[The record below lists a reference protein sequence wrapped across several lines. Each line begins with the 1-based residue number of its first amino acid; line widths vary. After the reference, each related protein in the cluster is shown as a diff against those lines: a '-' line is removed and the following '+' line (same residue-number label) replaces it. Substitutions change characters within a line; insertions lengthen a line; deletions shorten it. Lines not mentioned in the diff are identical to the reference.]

1 MIDGNTAAL
10 EAYMREQD
18 RAEEIYNDHN
28 TVDNVRDVWTYLLTD
43 DFMYVMEQVIDDP
56 VANLDIIVTLAEIVN
71 EIKSKPEV
79 LAKLEQAFELSYPD
93 WFDELVDKELRR
105 RAGLSD

>member
-18 RAEEIYNDHN
+18 RAEEIYNEYN
-28 TVDNVRDVWTYLLTD
+28 TIDNVRDVWTYLLTD
-43 DFMYVMEQVIDDP
+43 DFMYLMEQVIDDP

-79 LAKLEQAFELSYPD
+79 LQNLSRH
-93 WFDELVDKELRR
+93 LSCHTLI
-105 RAGLSD
+105 GLTN